1 MNIDTLINKAKLL
14 RQKTFD
20 AFIEKGEAHLGGS
33 FSMIEALISTGLP
46 SAIHFGRPPSS
57 TAIASWPIM
66 RNSHQTRAAENRPFE
81 SYTYMN
87 NPKPIMSSTALRT
100 S

>member
-33 FSMIEALISTGLP
+33 FSMIEILLTIYEKILKKM
-46 SAIHFGRPPSS
+46 INLF
-57 TAIASWPIM
+57 
-66 RNSHQTRAAENRPFE
+66 
-81 SYTYMN
+81 
-87 NPKPIMSSTALRT
+87 
-100 S
+100 